1 MRDSWIRWMGWVGE
15 ERNSQVLLMTRKQ
28 FLLQTGWI
36 FWFSYQKS
44 ELGGREALKQF
55 LSPSFS
61 IHTKEV
67 LGSTNTGQPVAHH
80 TALLCSALLG
90 ACSAYTSLVGS
101 GAASGRYRACA
112 TRSMNNGESP
122 PGTSKTSTDWVPVIL
137 PTCL

>member
-15 ERNSQVLLMTRKQ
+15 ERNSQVLLITRKQ

-67 LGSTNTGQPVAHH
+67 LASTNTGQPVAHH
-80 TALLCSALLG
+80 TALLCLALAPLTLLWLARELLPVG
-90 ACSAYTSLVGS
+90 IGLVQQD
-101 GAASGRYRACA
+101 
-112 TRSMNNGESP
+112 P
-122 PGTSKTSTDWVPVIL
+122 
-137 PTCL
+137 